1 MNGWVPHRSPQVLE
15 KVVDGETILVHCETN
30 QLIAL
35 SESAAAIWRLIDG
48 QRPVGAILERIA
60 DEYGP
65 TVEPPPEEHGPDATV
80 LVAEGDTVTEQAE
93 SLIQLLLQ
101 SGLLVSNKA
110 T

>member
-1 MNGWVPHRSPQVLE
+1 MNDWVPHKSPQVVE
-15 KVVDGETILVHCETN
+15 KVVDGELILVHCETN

-35 SESAAAIWRLIDG
+35 SETAAAIWRLIDG

-80 LVAEGDTVTEQAE
+80 LVAKGDTVTEQAE
-93 SLIQLLLQ
+93 SLIELLLQ
-101 SGLLVSNKA
+101 SGLLVSNQGK
-110 T
+110 